1 MELESVKNSNIQ
13 LTEENSALQMS
24 SKNSMSESQSLMAEM
39 QMIKDTER
47 GKQIFGFLAGFYFIH
62 YYNLLLI
69 FLLNHVAI
77 LIHRK

>member
-47 GKQIFGFLAGFYFIH
+47 GKQIFICFI
-62 YYNLLLI
+62 
-69 FLLNHVAI
+69 
-77 LIHRK
+77 R

>member
-47 GKQIFGFLAGFYFIH
+47 GKQIFGFLAG
-62 YYNLLLI
+62 LL
-69 FLLNHVAI
+69 
-77 LIHRK
+77 

>member
-47 GKQIFGFLAGFYFIH
+47 GKQIVGFLAGSAFIIIYYSFFY
-62 YYNLLLI
+62 
-69 FLLNHVAI
+69 
-77 LIHRK
+77 